1 MGSNSTPRNDGG
13 IVLRGVFLA
22 CLLGIGLSA
31 LGQREALPDL
41 IKQASASDPSL
52 RWSAI
57 QKIRNYGAGAEKA
70 IPTLTRLLTMDS
82 SDENRSEAAAALGA
96 LHAASAV
103 LTLRRALRDSS
114 RQVRQSAAEAI
125 GQIGPMALS
134 AVPDLLHAMAV
145 GDSDFLFKT
154 SGVFEQLGP
163 GAVPPILRV
172 LRANARKEDDLDDL
186 YEAAQDALAGVGVAA
201 VPQLRAALA
210 LGGDRARASAT
221 ALGAHG
227 EASAAAVPELT
238 KALRSADPQLRW
250 MAARAL
256 GDIGPAARD
265 ALSSLRRLE
274 NDPNETVRNL
284 AAEAIAHISAG
295 R

>member
-22 CLLGIGLSA
+22 CVLGIGLSA
-31 LGQREALPDL
+31 VGQREALPDL
-41 IKQASASDPSL
+41 IKQTSAPDQIL
-52 RWSAI
+52 RFAAI
-57 QKIRNYGAGAEKA
+57 QKIRNYGTGAEKA
-70 IPTLTRLLTMDS
+70 IPALIRVLATDS

-103 LTLRRALRDSS
+103 PTLRRALRDSS

-163 GAVPPILRV
+163 GAVPLILRV
-172 LRANARKEDDLDDL
+172 LRADARKEDDLV
-186 YEAAQDALAGVGVAA
+186 EAAADALTGVGPAA

-210 LGGDRARASAT
+210 LGGDRAIVSAS

-238 KALRSADPQLRW
+238 KALGSPDAQLRW
-250 MAARAL
+250 TAARAL

-284 AAEAIAHISAG
+284 AAEAISHISTG

>member
-1 MGSNSTPRNDGG
+1 
-13 IVLRGVFLA
+13 VLRGVFLA

-41 IKQASASDPSL
+41 IKQTSAPDQVL
-52 RWSAI
+52 RLAAI
-57 QKIRNYGAGAEKA
+57 QKIRNYGTGAEKA
-70 IPTLTRLLTMDS
+70 IPALIRVLAMDS
-82 SDENRSEAAAALGA
+82 SDENRSEAAAALGN
-96 LHAASAV
+96 LHAVSTV
-103 LTLRRALRDSS
+103 PPLRRALRDSS
-114 RQVRQSAAEAI
+114 RRVRRAAADAI
-125 GQIGPMALS
+125 GQIGSPALS

-145 GDSDFLFKT
+145 GDSDFLEKA
-154 SGVFEQLGP
+154 SGVFEQLGS
-163 GAVPPILRV
+163 GAVPSILREI
-172 LRANARKEDDLDDL
+172 RPQARKEDDLL
-186 YEAAQDALAGVGVAA
+186 EAALNALAGVGPAA

-210 LGGDRARASAT
+210 LGGDRATVSAG
-221 ALGAHG
+221 ALGAYG